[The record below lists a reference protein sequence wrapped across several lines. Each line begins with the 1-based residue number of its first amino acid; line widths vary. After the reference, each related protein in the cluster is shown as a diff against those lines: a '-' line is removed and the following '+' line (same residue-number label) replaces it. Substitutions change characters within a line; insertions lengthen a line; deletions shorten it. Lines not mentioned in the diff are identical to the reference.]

1 MAFKF
6 KREGTELVVYIS
18 GALTFHQHAEG
29 EQLVYQITAL
39 VDEGEVTNVRMNFAD
54 VARMD
59 SHWLGVL
66 IRVLR
71 RVREKNA
78 TFVIEKPGL
87 NIKRLFEMV
96 ELNRIAEIRI

>member
-6 KREGTELVVYIS
+6 RREGSEIVVFVS

-29 EQLVYQITAL
+29 EQLVYQVTTL
-39 VDEGEVTNVRMNFAD
+39 VDKGEVDMVRLNFAE
-54 VARMD
+54 VTRMD

-71 RVREKNA
+71 RTREKNA
-78 TFVIEKPGL
+78 KFVIEKPGI
-87 NIKRLFEMV
+87 NINRLFEMV
-96 ELNRIAEIRI
+96 ELNRIAEIRV

>member
-6 KREGTELVVYIS
+6 RREGKQLVVYIS
-18 GALTFHQHAEG
+18 GSLTFHQHAEG
-29 EQLVYQITAL
+29 EQLVYQVTTL
-39 VDEGEVTNVRMNFAD
+39 VDQGEVESVRLNFSE
-54 VARMD
+54 VTRMD

-78 TFVIEKPGL
+78 EFVIEKPNS
-87 NIKRLFEMV
+87 NIRRLFDMV
-96 ELNRIAEIRI
+96 ELNRIAEIRV

>member
-6 KREGTELVVYIS
+6 RREGKELAVYIS

-29 EQLVYQITAL
+29 EQLVYQVSTL
-39 VDEGEVTNVRMNFAD
+39 VDQGEVAMVRLNFAD
-54 VARMD
+54 VTRMD

-71 RVREKNA
+71 RVREKGA
-78 TFVIEKPGL
+78 QFVIEKPGL

-96 ELNRIAEIRI
+96 ELNRIAEIRV